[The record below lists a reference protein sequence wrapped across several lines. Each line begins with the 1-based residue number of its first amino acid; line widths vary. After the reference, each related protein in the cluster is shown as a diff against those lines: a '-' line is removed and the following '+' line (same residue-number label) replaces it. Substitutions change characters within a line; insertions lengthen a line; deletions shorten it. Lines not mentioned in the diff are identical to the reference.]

1 MVKIKKFLVKIKK
14 FLSPEWVTAIGTWFS
29 IILVVVSVLL
39 VWKQIR
45 DLKTSVENQTYQSVY
60 QTEFDIHRYFL
71 EHPEFRAYFYETKNP
86 DDAKGNEKIKLDT
99 VTEWVCD
106 FFDDVY
112 QQRDT
117 MTPATFSKWRQFMK
131 DIYQTSPALKAFIE
145 KRGKQWYPDDF
156 VADIKNPSSDV
167 TLPPKEH

>member
-1 MVKIKKFLVKIKK
+1 VSRIKKL
-14 FLSPEWVTAIGTWFS
+14 LSPEWTTAIGTWVT
-29 IILVVVSVLL
+29 IILVVISILL
-39 VWKQIR
+39 VWRQIR

-71 EHPEFRAYFYETKNP
+71 ENPKYRPYFYENKTP
-86 DDAKGNEKIKLDT
+86 DLEGDEKIKLDT
-99 VTEWVCD
+99 LTEWVCD

-131 DIYQTSPALKAFIE
+131 DIYQTSPALRAFIE
-145 KRGKQWYPDDF
+145 KRGPRWYPDDY
-156 VADIKNPSSDV
+156 VKDIKDPKTDV
-167 TLPPKEH
+167 SLPPKQH